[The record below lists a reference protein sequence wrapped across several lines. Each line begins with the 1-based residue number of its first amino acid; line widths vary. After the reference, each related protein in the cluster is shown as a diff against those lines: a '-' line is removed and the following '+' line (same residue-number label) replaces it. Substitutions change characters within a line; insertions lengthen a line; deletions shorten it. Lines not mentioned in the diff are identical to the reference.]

1 MRLGRAGN
9 DVVRWDADGER
20 WTTDLGS
27 SPAAVVALLERSA
40 GGGDTPPADP
50 ASQPRPAATAPDGAP
65 HGLPFQPTSLRGV
78 MMNELHFVRG
88 ARTMVRHFMP
98 PPARAAV
105 RAYEA
110 VTRRTFPALK
120 PAPRF
125 YEVPA
130 FYFGSHTTVVPDGAA
145 VAFPR
150 ATRFR
155 DFELELGAV
164 VTEPWDPATQGPPTA
179 ADVIGAFTVVND
191 FSARDLQFTDERRSP
206 FSGVVKAKSFATG
219 MAATVVTA
227 DDVLPRWDRV
237 TGRVRVNGE
246 TWCEGS
252 TAGGRYSLDE
262 VIAHI
267 AADERLVPGEV
278 ISLGTL
284 PGCCGLELDRFLQ
297 PGDEVHLELDGV
309 GTLTNTVA
317 A

>member
-1 MRLGRAGN
+1 MKLGRANGE
-9 DVVRWDADGER
+9 VARWDEDGQR

-27 SPAAVVALLERSA
+27 APHDVVELLQRPQPATSPA
-40 GGGDTPPADP
+40 PARGAQP
-50 ASQPRPAATAPDGAP
+50 AEPA
-65 HGLPFQPTSLRGV
+65 GLPFQPTSLRGV
-78 MMNELHFVRG
+78 MISEEHFVRG
-88 ARTMVRHFMP
+88 ARTMVKHFMP
-98 PPARAAV
+98 APARAV
-105 RAYEA
+105 IGTYER

-130 FYFGSHTTVVPDGAA
+130 FYFGSHTSIVPDGAS
-145 VAFPR
+145 VRFPDS
-150 ATRFR
+150 TRFR

-164 VTEPWDPATQGPPTA
+164 VTRAWDPDEQGPPTA

-191 FSARDLQFTDERRSP
+191 FSARDLQWQDERRSP

-227 DDVLPRWDRV
+227 DEILPRWDRV

-246 TWCEGS
+246 LWCEGS
-252 TAGGRYSLDE
+252 TAGGRFSLDE

-267 AADERLVPGEV
+267 AADERLSPGEV

-284 PGCCGLELDRFLQ
+284 PGCCGLELDRFVQ
-297 PGDEVHLELDGV
+297 PGDEMVLELDGV

-317 A
+317 T